1 MQHVAAC
8 CNMLEYLCIIL
19 QHRILSVYTQEIHT
33 HTLESMRIR
42 VLQRVAVLQC
52 VAQEIH
58 THTLRV
64 CVSECFSV
72 LQRVAV
78 LQCVAQEM
86 HMHTHETHTC
96 QCQIGEGGGV
106 GRGV

>member
-1 MQHVAAC
+1 
-8 CNMLEYLCIIL
+8 
-19 QHRILSVYTQEIHT
+19 
-33 HTLESMRIR
+33 MRIR
-42 VLQRVAVLQC
+42 VLHRVAVLQC

-58 THTLRV
+58 AHTLRV

-86 HMHTHETHTC
+86 HMHTHEKHTC
-96 QCQIGEGGGV
+96 QCQIGEGGGSRK
-106 GRGV
+106 GGLKSN